1 VARGAT
7 LDPQVPLGAG
17 GLRARWYALR
27 ARIVAD
33 PRFQRWAAGFP
44 LTRRIAQSNTRALFD
59 LCAGFTYSQTLFA
72 CVRLDLFDILS
83 DGPVPEAT
91 LGARMGLPAE
101 AAARLLRAAASLRL
115 IRRLPDGRYLLADL
129 GAALV
134 GNPSVARMIE
144 HHALLYDDLR
154 DPVALLRGEAGRTR
168 LAGYW
173 PYAGEDGVGLQAESV
188 VPYSGLMS
196 ASQALIAEDILDA
209 YPMRRHACLMDV
221 GGGEGAF
228 LAAAG
233 RTAPAL
239 RLRLFDLP
247 AVARRAEDR
256 LARSGFGDRVEA
268 FGGSFLFEPLPH
280 GADVI
285 TLVRVVHDH
294 DDAAVRI
301 LLKAAR
307 EALPP
312 GGRLVL
318 AEPMSGTPGAGPI
331 TDAYFGLYLL
341 AMGSGRCR
349 TVEELTVL
357 LAEAGFVEI
366 SELVTRR
373 PLLTRLLVSTR

>member
-1 VARGAT
+1 
-7 LDPQVPLGAG
+7 
-17 GLRARWYALR
+17 
-27 ARIVAD
+27 
-33 PRFQRWAAGFP
+33 
-44 LTRRIAQSNTRALFD
+44 
-59 LCAGFTYSQTLFA
+59 
-72 CVRLDLFDILS
+72 
-83 DGPVPEAT
+83 
-91 LGARMGLPAE
+91 
-101 AAARLLRAAASLRL
+101 
-115 IRRLPDGRYLLADL
+115 
-129 GAALV
+129 
-134 GNPSVARMIE
+134 
-144 HHALLYDDLR
+144 
-154 DPVALLRGEAGRTR
+154 
-168 LAGYW
+168 
-173 PYAGEDGVGLQAESV
+173 
-188 VPYSGLMS
+188 
-196 ASQALIAEDILDA
+196 LIAEDILDA

-256 LARSGFGDRVEA
+256 LARSGFGDRFEA